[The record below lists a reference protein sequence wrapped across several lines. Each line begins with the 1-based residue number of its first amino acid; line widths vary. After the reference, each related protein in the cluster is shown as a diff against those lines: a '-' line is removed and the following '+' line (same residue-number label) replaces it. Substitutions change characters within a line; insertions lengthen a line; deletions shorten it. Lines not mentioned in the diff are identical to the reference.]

1 MIRSYQKNGRYYF
14 DDGKEEIET
23 IEFIDCKLVVYD
35 SDFGYLYKSK
45 AIKDY
50 EVKRCYDRKI

>member
-1 MIRSYQKNGRYYF
+1 MLRSYQKNGRYYF
-14 DDGKEEIET
+14 DDGKKEIET
-23 IEFIDCKLVVYD
+23 TELIDCKLVVYD

-50 EVKRCYDRKI
+50 EVKRCYDKKI

>member
-1 MIRSYQKNGRYYF
+1 MLRSYQKNGRNYF
-14 DDGKEEIET
+14 DNGKEEIET
-23 IEFIDCKLVVYD
+23 TELIDCKLVVYD

-50 EVKRCYDRKI
+50 EVKLCFDKKI

>member
-1 MIRSYQKNGRYYF
+1 MLRSYQKNGRYYF
-14 DDGKEEIET
+14 DNGKEEIET
-23 IEFIDCKLVVYD
+23 TELIDCKLVVYD

-50 EVKRCYDRKI
+50 EVKQFYDKKI